1 MKAALVGKRTNTRRS
16 PSGYNRGMKR
26 TLSIAI
32 FLAFTLGAETGS
44 LLHNHLESRSPVQV
58 REIAKVQSSG
68 TKHLT
73 LDLADDMNFWRDSIL
88 ER

>member
-1 MKAALVGKRTNTRRS
+1 
-16 PSGYNRGMKR
+16 MKR
-26 TLSIAI
+26 TISIAV
-32 FLAFTLGAETGS
+32 FLAFTLGAEAGS
-44 LLHNHLESRSPVQV
+44 LPHSHLESRSPVQV

-73 LDLADDMNFWRDSIL
+73 LDLGDDMNFWQDSIL